1 MSANPY
7 APPRAAVDTSAASE
21 YWRDG
26 KTAVLRPGGTLP
38 PRCVKCNEPAVQPMK
53 SRRVYWHH
61 WAWYLLIFANIVIY
75 AVVALIIRRK
85 ADVTYGVCARHTM
98 RRRVF
103 IGIGIGGVVLGA
115 LAMAA
120 SPPLG
125 MTIALV
131 AVLAGIFGS
140 RLVHTAR
147 ITKEEVRLAGCNEAF
162 LESLERPAA
171 VTAAAKPSLPKAAP
185 KLGRVPL
192 GTCPSCK
199 ARLPIDVTQCVKC
212 GAAFPAG
219 LQARA

>member
-7 APPRAAVDTSAASE
+7 APPRAAVDTNAVNE

-26 KTAVLRPGGTLP
+26 KAVVLRPGGTLP
-38 PRCVKCNEPAVQPMK
+38 PRCVKCNETAAQPMK
-53 SRRVYWHH
+53 PRKVYWHH
-61 WAWYLLIFANIVIY
+61 WAWYLLVFVNIVIY

-103 IGIGIGGVVLGA
+103 IGIGIVGVVLGA
-115 LAMAA
+115 LAIAA

-125 MTIALV
+125 MAIALA
-131 AVLAGIFGS
+131 AVLAGLFGS
-140 RLVHTAR
+140 RLAYPMR
-147 ITKEEVRLAGCNEAF
+147 ITKEEVRLAGCSEAF
-162 LESLERPAA
+162 LDSLERPAA
-171 VTAAAKPSLPKAAP
+171 VAAAAKPSLPKAAP
-185 KLGRVPL
+185 ALGRVPL
-192 GTCPSCK
+192 GSCPSCK

-219 LQARA
+219 LQVRA